1 MRRRRRRRQ
10 RGRQR
15 QGSLSGL
22 PLSTHTLPT
31 SLNLTAPVQDRRG
44 RGPTCLVAPAPPLAC
59 CNRFNRRLTFTP
71 DHLNGCR
78 CCCHCGLV
86 SYLKKLSHLSSLP
99 PRSLLVVAP
108 RAGLRRL
115 TDHQFHSRL
124 GASAGGNF
132 LKPVPAT
139 FNPIAGNKNIADAA

>member
-1 MRRRRRRRQ
+1 MKEAERSAEAGEPLWVASLHTHPPHLTELDSSGAGPARE
-10 RGRQR
+10 
-15 QGSLSGL
+15 GSDLFGGSR
-22 PLSTHTLPT
+22 
-31 SLNLTAPVQDRRG
+31 A
-44 RGPTCLVAPAPPLAC
+44 PLAC